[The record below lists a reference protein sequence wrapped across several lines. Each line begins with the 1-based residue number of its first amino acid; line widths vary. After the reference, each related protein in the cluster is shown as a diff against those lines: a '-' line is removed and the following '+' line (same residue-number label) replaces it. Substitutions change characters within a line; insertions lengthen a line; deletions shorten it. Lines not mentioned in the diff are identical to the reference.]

1 MPTSMDLSQAVS
13 DYLDYLAVERG
24 AAANT
29 VAAYARDLDRYVD
42 DLAEHSVTQLSQV
55 DRHVIEG
62 HVARLREGGAAPS
75 SVKRAVSA
83 IRSFHKFA
91 AGDHL
96 SDSLPTSDVAAPQV
110 PAYLP
115 QVLSIQQVEALLD
128 QPFASDACGQRDRA
142 LLEVLYGC
150 GLRVSE
156 LCGLNLDSVYPAEEL
171 VRVVGKGSKERLVPL
186 LGSAKEA
193 LMTYTQEGRQELV
206 RPLSAAGRAAYS
218 QGAVFLSQRGSRL
231 SRQWVHHLVE
241 RYGAYVGIQGL
252 HPHTLRHSLA
262 THLLQGGAD
271 LRVVQEILGHAD
283 VATTQ
288 LYTHVDQT
296 HLQGVYFA
304 AHPRAH

>member
-1 MPTSMDLSQAVS
+1 MDLAQAVS

-24 AAANT
+24 AATNT
-29 VAAYARDLDRYVD
+29 VTAYARDLDRYVD
-42 DLAEHSVTQLSQV
+42 DLAERSITQLSQV
-55 DRHVIEG
+55 DRDVIED

-75 SVKRAVSA
+75 SVKRALSA

-91 AGDHL
+91 ASDHL
-96 SDSLPTSDVAAPQV
+96 SSSLPTSDVVSPQV

-115 QVLSIQQVEALLD
+115 QVLSIHQVEALLD
-128 QPFASDACGQRDRA
+128 QPFSPDATGQRDRA

-193 LMTYTQEGRQELV
+193 LTTYIQEGRQELV
-206 RPLSAAGRAAYS
+206 KPLSASGRAAYS

-296 HLQGVYFA
+296 HIQGVYFA

>member
-1 MPTSMDLSQAVS
+1 MDLSQAVS

-29 VAAYARDLDRYVD
+29 VAAYARDLERYVD

-128 QPFASDACGQRDRA
+128 QPFAPDACGQRDRA

>member
-42 DLAEHSVTQLSQV
+42 DLTEHSVTQLSQV

-193 LMTYTQEGRQELV
+193 LTTYIQEGRQELV
-206 RPLSAAGRAAYS
+206 RPLSAAGRTAYS

>member
-1 MPTSMDLSQAVS
+1 MDLSQAVS

-128 QPFASDACGQRDRA
+128 QPFASDATGQRDRA

-193 LMTYTQEGRQELV
+193 LTTYIQEGRQELV

>member
-1 MPTSMDLSQAVS
+1 MDLSQAVS

-29 VAAYARDLDRYVD
+29 VAAYARDLDRYAD
-42 DLAEHSVTQLSQV
+42 DLAEHSITDLSQV
-55 DRHVIEG
+55 DRTAIED

-91 AGDHL
+91 ASDHL
-96 SDSLPTSDVAAPQV
+96 SSTLPTSDVLSPQV

-115 QVLSIQQVEALLD
+115 QVLSIEQVEALLD
-128 QPFASDACGQRDRA
+128 QPFSPDATGQRDRA

-156 LCGLNLDSVYPAEEL
+156 LCGLNLDAVYPAEEL

-186 LGSAKEA
+186 LGTAKDT
-193 LMTYTQEGRQELV
+193 LVTYIQEGRQELV
-206 RPLSAAGRAAYS
+206 HPLSASGRVAYS

-296 HLQGVYFA
+296 HIQGVYYA

>member
-1 MPTSMDLSQAVS
+1 MDLSQAVS

-128 QPFASDACGQRDRA
+128 QPFAPDACGQRDRA

-206 RPLSAAGRAAYS
+206 RSLSAAGRAAYS

>member
-1 MPTSMDLSQAVS
+1 MDLSQAVS

>member
-1 MPTSMDLSQAVS
+1 MDLSQAVS

-42 DLAEHSVTQLSQV
+42 DLAEHSITQLSQV
-55 DRHVIEG
+55 DRQVIED

-91 AGDHL
+91 ASDHL
-96 SDSLPTSDVAAPQV
+96 SDSLPTSDVVSPQV

-128 QPFASDACGQRDRA
+128 QPFACDATGQRDRA

-193 LMTYTQEGRQELV
+193 LMTYIQEGRQELV
-206 RPLSAAGRAAYS
+206 RPFSAAGRTAYS

-271 LRVVQEILGHAD
+271 LRVVQEILGHAN

-288 LYTHVDQT
+288 LYTHVDKT

>member
-1 MPTSMDLSQAVS
+1 MDLSQAVS

-128 QPFASDACGQRDRA
+128 QPFASDATGQRDRA

>member
-128 QPFASDACGQRDRA
+128 QPFASDATGQRDRA

>member
-1 MPTSMDLSQAVS
+1 MDLSQAVS

-42 DLAEHSVTQLSQV
+42 DLAEHSITQLSQV
-55 DRHVIEG
+55 DRQVIED

-91 AGDHL
+91 ASDHL
-96 SDSLPTSDVAAPQV
+96 SDSLPTSDVVSPQV

-128 QPFASDACGQRDRA
+128 QPFACDATGQRDRA

-193 LMTYTQEGRQELV
+193 LMTYIQEGRQELV
-206 RPLSAAGRAAYS
+206 RPFSAAGCMAYS

-241 RYGAYVGIQGL
+241 RYGAYAGIQGL